1 MRPDDFEEAANRK
14 LQHPGRRPG
23 DQASH
28 ITVKTVATA
37 VPVECS
43 TVVRY
48 VVWSR
53 VSACVS

>member
-28 ITVKTVATA
+28 ITVQTVATA

-43 TVVRY
+43 TVLVP
-48 VVWSR
+48 VCR
-53 VSACVS
+53 VEKACVS